1 MKVAI
6 TVKGAGLEC
15 QVEPRFGRAEHF
27 VIVETDCGQCE
38 LFDNSQNSHASSGAG
53 VQTGQRILDLGV
65 DVVLTG
71 HVGPKALEVLQ
82 AGGVDVCTGV
92 SGTAQDALRTFE
104 AEKVNK

>member
-6 TVKGAGLEC
+6 TVKGAGLAC

-27 VIVETDCGQCE
+27 VIVETDRGQCE
-38 LFDNSQNSHASSGAG
+38 LLDNSQNAAASSGAG
-53 VQTGQRILDLGV
+53 VQTGQHIVDLGV

-71 HVGPKALEVLQ
+71 HVGPKALQVLQ
-82 AGGVDVCTGV
+82 AGGVDVYTGV

-104 AEKVNK
+104 AERVNN